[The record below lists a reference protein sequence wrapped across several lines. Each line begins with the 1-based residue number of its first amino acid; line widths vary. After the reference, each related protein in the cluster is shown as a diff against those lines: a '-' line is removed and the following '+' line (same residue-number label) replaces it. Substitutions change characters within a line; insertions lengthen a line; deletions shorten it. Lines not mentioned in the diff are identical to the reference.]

1 MKDVNQNPAV
11 AIMAKRANPTPV
23 RAARTLASTYGTKR
37 KAKMDDAMDDDD
49 DDDSASIVSVSAPVA
64 KRKKREIG
72 NASTSTISSSNNSST
87 ASDAAGFVGKM
98 ALELMALERNVQN
111 MRADLADFAA
121 IMKGEKALVVTLPA
135 RK

>member
-1 MKDVNQNPAV
+1 
-11 AIMAKRANPTPV
+11 
-23 RAARTLASTYGTKR
+23 
-37 KAKMDDAMDDDD
+37 MDDNDNNNNNDNDN
-49 DDDSASIVSVSAPVA
+49 DSVSVVSVSAPIP
-64 KRKKREIG
+64 KRKKREVATTS
-72 NASTSTISSSNNSST
+72 ASTVSLSDNSST

-121 IMKGEKALVVTLPA
+121 IMKGEKALVVRLPP